1 MLNSTIH
8 AAAND
13 NAESRDAARAEA
25 ANKFYL
31 ATWRWHF
38 YAGIYVAPFL
48 IMLSLTGLI
57 MLYHD
62 PIEAY
67 QYGDRLFVTPAA
79 TQTTASAQLQAVQ
92 TAYPEATVSQYIPP
106 IAADRSSQ
114 FSIATVGG
122 QELTIFVNPYTA
134 QVLGSLDPS
143 TTWHW
148 WANDVHGTFF
158 LGETGDRLIEIAAGF
173 AILLVIT
180 GLYLWWP
187 RERQEILR
195 AFWPRWRAGK
205 RILWRD
211 LHSSLGFYLSL
222 IIIFFM
228 ISGLSWTGVWG
239 DKFVQAW
246 NSFPAEKWE
255 APLSDKTHE
264 SMNHGVLE
272 EVPWNLEQT
281 PLPDS
286 GSMAGAPGI
295 PEDLPVT
302 LDTVIAYARDN
313 GFTNFAVNLPQ
324 DEEGVFTV
332 SADTMSGDITDARQ
346 DRTIHLDQYTGKKLA
361 DIRWQDYSLVAKGMA
376 AGIALHQGDMGWW
389 NLLLNTLFCLAVM
402 FIAVSSVVMWW
413 LRRPQRAFRLAAP
426 PMPNNMP
433 LWKGAIF
440 IMLLVSLAFPLVGV
454 TLLGILALDLLILSR
469 VPILKRVFG

>member
-1 MLNSTIH
+1 MTHTTTTMKSKS
-8 AAAND
+8 AAA
-13 NAESRDAARAEA
+13 AERPADTTS
-25 ANKFYL
+25 KFYL

-38 YAGIYVAPFL
+38 YAGVYVVPFL
-48 IMLSLTGLI
+48 IMLALTGLI
-57 MLYHD
+57 MLYQD
-62 PIEAY
+62 QIAAY

-92 TAYPEATVSQYIPP
+92 TAYPEATVSQYILP

-114 FSIATVGG
+114 FSIATVDG
-122 QELTIFVNPYTA
+122 QELTIFVNPYSA

-143 TTWHW
+143 TTWYS
-148 WANDVHGTFF
+148 WANNVHGTFF

-187 RERQEILR
+187 RQRSEIWR
-195 AFWPRWRAGK
+195 AFWPRFRAGK
-205 RILWRD
+205 RIVWRD
-211 LHSSLGFYLSL
+211 LHSSIGFYASL

-228 ISGLSWTGVWG
+228 ISGMSWTGVWG

-281 PLPDS
+281 PLPAS
-286 GSMAGAPGI
+286 GSMAGTPGI
-295 PEDLPVT
+295 PEELPVT

-313 GFTNFAVNLPQ
+313 GFTNFRVNLPQ
-324 DEEGVFTV
+324 GEEGVFTV

-346 DRTIHLDQYTGKKLA
+346 DRTVHLDQYTGKKLV
-361 DIRWQDYSLVAKGMA
+361 DVGWQDYSLVAKGMA

-389 NLLLNTLFCLAVM
+389 NLLLNTIFCLAVLL
-402 FIAVSSVVMWW
+402 IAVSSVVMWW
-413 LRRPQRAFRLAAP
+413 LRRPKQTLRLAAP
-426 PMPNNMP
+426 PMPSNMP
-433 LWKGAIF
+433 LWKGAVF
-440 IMLLVSLAFPLVGV
+440 IMLLISLAFPLVGL
-454 TLLGILALDLLILSR
+454 TLLCILALDLLILSR
-469 VPILKRVFG
+469 IPLFKQMFG

>member
-1 MLNSTIH
+1 MKSTP
-8 AAAND
+8 A
-13 NAESRDAARAEA
+13 AEA
-25 ANKFYL
+25 ERPADTTNKFYL

-38 YAGIYVAPFL
+38 YAGVYVVPFL
-48 IMLSLTGLI
+48 IMLALTGLI
-57 MLYHD
+57 MLYQD
-62 PIEAY
+62 QIAAY

-79 TQTTASAQLQAVQ
+79 TQTTASVQLQAVQ
-92 TAYPEATVSQYIPP
+92 TAYPEATVSQYILP

-114 FSIATVGG
+114 FSIATVDG
-122 QELTIFVNPYTA
+122 QELTIFVNPYSA

-143 TTWHW
+143 TTWYS
-148 WANDVHGTFF
+148 WANNVHGTFF

-187 RERQEILR
+187 RQRSEIWR
-195 AFWPRWRAGK
+195 AFWPRFRAGK
-205 RILWRD
+205 RIVWRD
-211 LHSSLGFYLSL
+211 LHSSIGFYASL

-228 ISGLSWTGVWG
+228 ISGMSWTGVWG

-281 PLPDS
+281 PLPAS
-286 GSMAGAPGI
+286 GSMAGTPGI
-295 PEDLPVT
+295 PEELPVT

-313 GFTNFAVNLPQ
+313 GFTNFRVNLPQ
-324 DEEGVFTV
+324 GEEGVFTV

-346 DRTIHLDQYTGKKLA
+346 DRTVHLDQYTGKKYGQEVGGCGLA
-361 DIRWQDYSLVAKGMA
+361 G
-376 AGIALHQGDMGWW
+376 
-389 NLLLNTLFCLAVM
+389 
-402 FIAVSSVVMWW
+402 
-413 LRRPQRAFRLAAP
+413 
-426 PMPNNMP
+426 
-433 LWKGAIF
+433 
-440 IMLLVSLAFPLVGV
+440 LLVGCQGHGRRHCAPSRGYGLVESAAEYDLLSGRFAHCREQCRHVVATPPQADVAPGRAAHAQQHAAVERRSLYHAADLASFPLGWPHPAQRTGPGSADSV
-454 TLLGILALDLLILSR
+454 THPAL
-469 VPILKRVFG
+469 